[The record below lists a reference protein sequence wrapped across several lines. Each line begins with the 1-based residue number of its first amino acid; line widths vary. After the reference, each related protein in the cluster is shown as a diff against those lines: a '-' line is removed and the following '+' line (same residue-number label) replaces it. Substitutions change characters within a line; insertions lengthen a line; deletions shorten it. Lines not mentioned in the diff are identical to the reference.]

1 MHEDVG
7 KNVKRYIAVFV
18 ALMVGTLAT
27 VGAAQLQLAVAATI
41 TVALLIAIFKGSLVA
56 GVFMHLADERNA
68 IYAALI
74 LTAILFASLMLLP
87 VLAYLDRVKY

>member
-18 ALMVGTLAT
+18 ALMVGTLVT
-27 VGAAQLQLAVAATI
+27 VGAAQLQLAVAAAI

-56 GVFMHLADERNA
+56 SVFMHLADEKNA
-68 IYAALI
+68 IYATLV
-74 LTAILFASLMLLP
+74 LTAILFAGLMLLP